1 MKQDLHLAPQHSKCK
16 IEDYEE
22 LENSSSDFMDYVLSK
37 SHPSVAGIGVLPSGE
52 AGIVLETLV
61 NNLGKTKTIQIHEIP
76 FMVPFK
82 GLSLQRDG
90 GTHQVG
96 GRLMRTRRRTWTR
109 RSRPTSSLTPE
120 QSALVQQGL
129 MLQVGGVSP
138 AAPRGGV
145 RSGRLRRQ

>member
-61 NNLGKTKTIQIHEIP
+61 NNLGKTKTQIDIVSKYKSERERCNRVYGKHCRFRHSIFYDLIP
-76 FMVPFK
+76 
-82 GLSLQRDG
+82 L
-90 GTHQVG
+90 
-96 GRLMRTRRRTWTR
+96 
-109 RSRPTSSLTPE
+109 
-120 QSALVQQGL
+120 
-129 MLQVGGVSP
+129 
-138 AAPRGGV
+138 
-145 RSGRLRRQ
+145 